1 MTVLPSMP
9 DVDISI
15 ESPAWNTACPD
26 YEPLVQK
33 AIDAVFTQSPVA
45 RDLLQR
51 GIEPDISVVLA
62 DDATVQTLN
71 RDYRDKDK
79 PTNVLSFAQMDSEAG
94 WIAPDHP
101 GPCALGDLVLAYE
114 TVLRESQEGEKPF
127 ESHFIHLIV
136 HGTLHLLGYDHIDD
150 AEAETMESL
159 EIQILKSLDIENP
172 YKISENGA

>member
-1 MTVLPSMP
+1 MIN
-9 DVDISI
+9 VDISI
-15 ESPAWNTACPD
+15 ETPSWESACPD
-26 YEPLVQK
+26 YESLVQK

-45 RDLLQR
+45 RDLLQK

-62 DDATVQTLN
+62 DDAAVQTLN
-71 RDYRDKDK
+71 RDYRNKDK
-79 PTNVLSFAQMDSEAG
+79 PTNVLSFAQLDSEAG
-94 WIAPDHP
+94 WIAPDQP

-150 AEAETMESL
+150 VEAETMESL
-159 EIQILKSLDIENP
+159 EIQILKSMYIENP
-172 YKISENGA
+172 YKNLEIGA